1 MERKKSPK
9 KDFRKQSPQFFLIGL
24 VVALS
29 TTLLAFEYKTFEY
42 HTYELPDPIIN
53 EMDEDELPPL
63 TFPKKKVLPPPPVQP
78 IEPMPV
84 PDPEPTPMP
93 DPEPDPIPE
102 PTPDPDPDPNPGIW
116 DEPEPLDKE
125 DIPINIAEVMPEFK
139 GGERAM
145 YEYLGKNVKYPK
157 FALENGLEAKLYV
170 QFIVNKDGSISDV
183 KVLNP
188 EGYGFDK
195 EAIRVV
201 SAMPGW
207 KPGKQAGRK
216 VRVYYVLPIN
226 FSIL

>member
-1 MERKKSPK
+1 MEQKKSPQ
-9 KDFRKQSPQFFLIGL
+9 KDYRKQSPQFFLIGL

-29 TTLLAFEYKTFEY
+29 TTLLAFEYRTFDY
-42 HTYELPDPIIN
+42 NLSELPEPEFID
-53 EMDEDELPPL
+53 DGEDVLPPY
-63 TFPKKKVLPPPPVQP
+63 TFRKKVLPPPPVQP
-78 IEPMPV
+78 MAPMPV
-84 PDPEPTPMP
+84 PEPDPTPTPMP
-93 DPEPDPIPE
+93 DPDPTPDPI
-102 PTPDPDPDPNPGIW
+102 PDPDPDPMGREW
-116 DEPEPLDKE
+116 YEPEPEVKDTM
-125 DIPINIAEVMPEFK
+125 PINIAEIMPEFK
-139 GGERAM
+139 GGEHAL

-195 EAIRVV
+195 EATRVI
-201 SAMPGW
+201 SAMPTW

>member
-1 MERKKSPK
+1 MEQKKSPK
-9 KDFRKQSPQFFLIGL
+9 RDFRKQSPQFFLIGL

-42 HTYELPDPIIN
+42 YTYELSEPVVIEP
-53 EMDEDELPPL
+53 DEDELPPL

-78 IEPMPV
+78 MAPIPAPEPEPTPAPEPDPTPEPV
-84 PDPEPTPMP
+84 SDPDPEPIVR
-93 DPEPDPIPE
+93 E
-102 PTPDPDPDPNPGIW
+102 W
-116 DEPEPLDKE
+116 DEPEPLVKE
-125 DIPINIAEVMPEFK
+125 DVPINIAEIMPEFK

-145 YEYLGKNVKYPK
+145 YEYLGENVKYPK

-201 SAMPGW
+201 SAMPMW